1 MPAWRLCW
9 SRVRRSL
16 WRGVPSR
23 AFLPTRGQQG
33 GLRRAP
39 LSVGCWPRC
48 KAALCSDGAVRR
60 FPPACS
66 APRGAAAWGTWGP
79 WASRKGRRLSFWVE
93 VFLMAPRSFRFWCKF
108 LQVLFRIPSARL
120 MAATRPPV
128 QVAARSRRGAAWA
141 TPAAFHRGDLSAA
154 RLLGNE
160 IFWSR
165 TAVPHPS

>member
-1 MPAWRLCW
+1 MLEPCAALPLKG
-9 SRVRRSL
+9 SSFQSF
-16 WRGVPSR
+16 PSH
-23 AFLPTRGQQG
+23 PWQQG

-108 LQVLFRIPSARL
+108 LQVLSRIPSARL